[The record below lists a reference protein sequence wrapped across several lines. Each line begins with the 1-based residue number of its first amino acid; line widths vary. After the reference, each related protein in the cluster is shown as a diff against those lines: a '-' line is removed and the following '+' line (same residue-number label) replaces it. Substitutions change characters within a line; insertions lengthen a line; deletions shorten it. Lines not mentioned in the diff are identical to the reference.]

1 MQNNKAVSVI
11 KYMLEDVRRI
21 TLSGIKGLDKGQLFK
36 EPVPGEFPI
45 GAYLMHL
52 VEVDIFWFEVASG
65 KKMPEEFSKRCYYN
79 NWYDSLEEKPVP
91 PAEPIEVDEYL
102 NLLAESRKIVLDYMD
117 TLTDDDIEENIQRP
131 RRDGSMESIP
141 RKWILYH
148 LIEHEAHHRGQ
159 MFMLMR
165 MSGMKGKSENN

>member
-1 MQNNKAVSVI
+1 MENNRAVTAL

-21 TLSGIKGLDKGQLFK
+21 TLLGVKGLDKDQLFK
-36 EPVPGEFPI
+36 EPIPGEFPI

-79 NWYDSLEEKPVP
+79 NWYDSLEEKPQP
-91 PAEPIEVDEYL
+91 PKEPLEVDEYL
-102 NLLAESRKIVLDYMD
+102 NLLAESRQVVLDYMD
-117 TLTDDDIEENIQRP
+117 TLTDDDIDGLIDRP
-131 RRDGSMESIP
+131 RRDGSVEKIL
-141 RKWILYH
+141 RKWVLYH

-165 MSGMKGKSENN
+165 MGGMKKASENN